1 MATTFADIWSRVA
14 RSPGFKFFLVCL
26 LVLLVTIPL
35 LIVWAVVSDRSQ
47 RADSVQREI
56 ASIWGGPQDVLG
68 PYLVVPYTVLIET
81 TTGDQTSSRFEERR
95 AIFLPEALDVSGD
108 ATSEV
113 RRRSIYDVTVYTAEL
128 NISGRFASPDIRK
141 VDPDAREVRWND
153 AIIMLGISDVSGL
166 KQSSGLRLA
175 GAPRPLEPSLG
186 LPPSA
191 GTGVQPRFPA
201 EPIFFEPS
209 IGIVNQNLSGIHAR
223 LYDTGAQVS
232 ETPGAF
238 DFDLSLSFAGSSKLT
253 FSPVARETSVSLRSD
268 WPHPSFTGSF
278 LPDEREITAEGFSA
292 RWQIPH
298 LARSVPQEWTLAPQ
312 QFNLDPFGGAKLG
325 VNFFVPVD
333 YYNLVD
339 RAAKYGI
346 MFVAVAFG
354 AVFLLEMLAGTR
366 VHAVQYIFVGLA
378 MVFFYVLL
386 LSVAEHWGFLGAYI
400 LSAVATGVLIS
411 TYVAMAMGS
420 AAKGIIMM
428 LVFLFLY
435 GLLYL
440 ILQLEDYA
448 LLAGA
453 IAGFILLAAAMFATL
468 RIDWSGDD
476 SGLGLRTQTEA

>member
-26 LVLLVTIPL
+26 LVLLVAIPL

-47 RADSVQREI
+47 RASSVQREI
-56 ASIWGGPQDVLG
+56 AAVWGGPQDVLG
-68 PYLVVPYTVLIET
+68 PYLVVPYTILIET
-81 TTGDQTSSRFEERR
+81 TTGDQTSSRSEERR
-95 AIFLPEALDVSGD
+95 AVFLPEMLNVSGD
-108 ATSEV
+108 ATSEI
-113 RRRSIYDVTVYTAEL
+113 RRRSIYDVTVYTTDL
-128 NISGRFASPDIRK
+128 NISGRFESPDIRK

-153 AIIMLGISDVSGL
+153 AIILLGVSDVSGL
-166 KQSSGLRLA
+166 KPSSGLRIA
-175 GAPRPLEPSLG
+175 GVPRPLEPSLG
-186 LPPSA
+186 LPGDGA
-191 GTGVQPRFPA
+191 GVQPRFPA
-201 EPIFFEPS
+201 DSVYFDPG
-209 IGIVNQNLSGIHAR
+209 IGIVNQYLSGIHAR
-223 LYDTGAQVS
+223 LYDTGTRVS
-232 ETPGAF
+232 EPLGAF
-238 DFDLSLSFAGSSKLT
+238 DFDLALSFAGSSTLT
-253 FSPVARETSVSLRSD
+253 FSPVARETSISLRSN
-268 WPHPSFTGSF
+268 WPHPSFIGSF

-312 QFNLDPFGGAKLG
+312 QFNLDRFAGAKLG
-325 VNFFVPVD
+325 VNFFIPVD

-354 AVFLLEMLAGTR
+354 AVFLLEMLAGKR

-386 LSVAEHWGFLGAYI
+386 LSVAEHWGFLGAYV

-453 IAGFILLAAAMFATL
+453 IAGFLLLAAAMFATL

-476 SGLGLRTQTEA
+476 TGLGLKTPTEA